1 MAHRTGSE
9 KPVER
14 LSKNL
19 IHNYVL
25 VLYKTV
31 AVNIIKRHD
40 EYLSNFFEFFG
51 PAWEPTIENMKNNK
65 ALLGIPGI
73 IGLNMGLDLQFIW
86 AHYVHSCIDWLRP
99 RNPLFPSHLG
109 SEYEGGR
116 YWSAKIDDI
125 SLRSPACNVP
135 VVESHPTVRL
145 APIGLHT
152 DGDTVQLSQT
162 NKKDLL

>member
-51 PAWEPTIENMKNNK
+51 PA
-65 ALLGIPGI
+65 
-73 IGLNMGLDLQFIW
+73 
-86 AHYVHSCIDWLRP
+86 
-99 RNPLFPSHLG
+99 
-109 SEYEGGR
+109 
-116 YWSAKIDDI
+116 
-125 SLRSPACNVP
+125 
-135 VVESHPTVRL
+135 
-145 APIGLHT
+145 
-152 DGDTVQLSQT
+152 
-162 NKKDLL
+162 